1 MNTSMVKRAD
11 TFFLNLRFLLI
22 ITVFVSN
29 AIEPLITQH
38 ESLHTLYVWIF
49 TFHMPLFVFVT
60 GYFAKPN
67 LLGSEGRK
75 VLMHIG
81 VQYVIFQTL
90 YSFLQYFVFQT
101 MEIQYSFFLP
111 YLMLWFLISHIC
123 WRILLPLF
131 AKFKHPIILSI
142 AVAVLIGYGDFSGTF
157 ASISRTFVYL
167 PFFMIGYY
175 FDYERFIKVFTN
187 KIRIVA
193 GVVSITLLV
202 IIGLTAADLDPKWL
216 YGSFTFAYFGQH
228 EWYVGIYRILI
239 YVLEFIAAISFL
251 AFVPERA
258 SWMTDFGK
266 RTVYVFLLH
275 QLIIHTAVALGL
287 YDHITQS
294 IQLPIVILAAI
305 GCTLLLSLP
314 ITKKLTHLIVE
325 CQIHCYILDRIS
337 TRRNGSAVFKDG
349 SLS

>member
-1 MNTSMVKRAD
+1 MNTCTVKRAD

-22 ITVFVSN
+22 ITVFVAN
-29 AIEPLITQH
+29 AIEPLIAKY
-38 ESLHTLYVWIF
+38 ESLHTLYIWIF

-67 LLGSEGRK
+67 LLGAEGRK
-75 VLMHIG
+75 VLMHIA

-90 YSFLQYFVFQT
+90 YSFLQYFVFQS
-101 MEIQYSFFLP
+101 MNMQYSFFLP

-131 AKFKHPIILSI
+131 AKFKHPIILAI
-142 AVAVLIGYGDFSGTF
+142 AAAVLIGYGDFSGTF

-175 FDYERFIKVFTN
+175 FDFERFIHVFTK
-187 KIRIVA
+187 KIRTIA
-193 GVVSITLLV
+193 GILSITLLV
-202 IIGLTAADLDPKWL
+202 IIGLTAKEFDPKWL

-258 SWMTDFGK
+258 NLMTDFGK

-275 QLIIHTAVALGL
+275 QLIIQSAVAFGL
-287 YDHITQS
+287 YDHITHLF
-294 IQLPIVILAAI
+294 QLPIVILAAI

-314 ITKKLTHLIVE
+314 ITKKLTHPIVE
-325 CQIHCYILDRIS
+325 CQIHCYILDRMHYKKKRL
-337 TRRNGSAVFKDG
+337 RRV
-349 SLS
+349 